1 MEPRR
6 SWLFGVAREL
16 HCDAP
21 MTNDVLY
28 AALGATGD
36 PLTTNLISI
45 DGSLV
50 MAVGLAALL
59 IAGVLLSVVVRKRRS
74 SKRLTVRHVLHTRR
88 AAV

>member
-1 MEPRR
+1 
-6 SWLFGVAREL
+6 
-16 HCDAP
+16 

-28 AALGATGD
+28 AAMGATGD

-74 SKRLTVRHVLHTRR
+74 SKRLTFRHLLHTPR